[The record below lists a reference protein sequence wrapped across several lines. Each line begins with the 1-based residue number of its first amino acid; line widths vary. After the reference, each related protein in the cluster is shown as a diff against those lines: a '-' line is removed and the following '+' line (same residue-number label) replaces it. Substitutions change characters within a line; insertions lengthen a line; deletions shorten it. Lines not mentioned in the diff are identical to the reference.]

1 MKLLRLFWEFFK
13 ISLLVVGGGYAII
26 VVADEVFGR
35 KRRMLAEGEV
45 LEHLPIFQMVP
56 GLIAG
61 NTAIYV
67 GLKIAGRT
75 GAAVALL
82 GAALPS
88 FLIFLAVSCG
98 YSFLPV
104 ENSYV
109 AGALMGLR
117 AALTGVV
124 VGTIVKGW
132 RSSVKGAYG
141 YATVAAACLLV
152 SALRWNVALV
162 MLLAMCA
169 GVVWKFCGGATPAV
183 MAGGAGVAVEPLS
196 RRARVWAALGGAA
209 ALALVTFFLGTVFW
223 TFVKFGCLGFGGG
236 FVLVPLYLQ
245 TFVGEAAQLLQIP
258 AEEFSNLMALT
269 QATPGPVSVNAATFF
284 GYRMAGVAGAAVA
297 TTALLLPSYFLLTAA
312 LAGIERWKTSRFVQ
326 GLLWGVRPAPNALM
340 IHAAIVFAGMSVWH
354 GGFQPFACALAVFA
368 AAALL
373 TRRLSVMVTIFLC
386 AALGAAFAAL

>member
-104 ENSYV
+104 ENSHV

-117 AALTGVV
+117 AAL
-124 VGTIVKGW
+124 
-132 RSSVKGAYG
+132 
-141 YATVAAACLLV
+141 
-152 SALRWNVALV
+152 
-162 MLLAMCA
+162 
-169 GVVWKFCGGATPAV
+169 GG
-183 MAGGAGVAVEPLS
+183 E
-196 RRARVWAALGGAA
+196 
-209 ALALVTFFLGTVFW
+209 
-223 TFVKFGCLGFGGG
+223 
-236 FVLVPLYLQ
+236 
-245 TFVGEAAQLLQIP
+245 EA
-258 AEEFSNLMALT
+258 
-269 QATPGPVSVNAATFF
+269 
-284 GYRMAGVAGAAVA
+284 
-297 TTALLLPSYFLLTAA
+297 
-312 LAGIERWKTSRFVQ
+312 
-326 GLLWGVRPAPNALM
+326 
-340 IHAAIVFAGMSVWH
+340 
-354 GGFQPFACALAVFA
+354 
-368 AAALL
+368 
-373 TRRLSVMVTIFLC
+373 
-386 AALGAAFAAL
+386 

>member
-117 AALTGVV
+117 AALTGD
-124 VGTIVKGW
+124 GYIET
-132 RSSVKGAYG
+132 RSLG
-141 YATVAAACLLV
+141 VARLSPELTMPIELVEAKNRAESMCFELEKLLKEHDDKLRPEDK
-152 SALRWNVALV
+152 SAL
-162 MLLAMCA
+162 
-169 GVVWKFCGGATPAV
+169 
-183 MAGGAGVAVEPLS
+183 
-196 RRARVWAALGGAA
+196 
-209 ALALVTFFLGTVFW
+209 
-223 TFVKFGCLGFGGG
+223 
-236 FVLVPLYLQ
+236 
-245 TFVGEAAQLLQIP
+245 
-258 AEEFSNLMALT
+258 
-269 QATPGPVSVNAATFF
+269 NAAIEKTREACKTDDAEKIKSAFSELEQASHAMSKAM
-284 GYRMAGVAGAAVA
+284 YENAQKAQAGAAGA
-297 TTALLLPSYFLLTAA
+297 TGD
-312 LAGIERWKTSRFVQ
+312 AGNASAT
-326 GLLWGVRPAPNALM
+326 PNADDD
-340 IHAAIVFAGMSVWH
+340 AIDADFEVK
-354 GGFQPFACALAVFA
+354 
-368 AAALL
+368 
-373 TRRLSVMVTIFLC
+373 
-386 AALGAAFAAL
+386 